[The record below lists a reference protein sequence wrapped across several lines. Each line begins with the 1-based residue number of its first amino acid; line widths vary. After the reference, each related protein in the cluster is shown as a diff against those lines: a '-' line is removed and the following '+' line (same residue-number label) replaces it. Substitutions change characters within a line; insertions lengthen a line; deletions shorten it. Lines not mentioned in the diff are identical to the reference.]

1 MTGQQ
6 SPPVVRRV
14 GMRNQQVGIKSG
26 WLWVVYRLWCMNYY
40 ERVMLLPYVFRIL
53 PVAIFAPSSVHFT
66 CATQGP
72 HPFGAAA
79 MMVGILLAP
88 SATTRQGLDAV
99 SSPDHDMASRHPT
112 STMTGMSH
120 EARDTGSFPSR
131 VFIHVFSLYSILIIH
146 VVRTLRLF
154 GKPDPQA

>member
-1 MTGQQ
+1 MTGQR

-53 PVAIFAPSSVHFT
+53 PVAIFAFSSVHFT

-79 MMVGILLAP
+79 MMMGASFLLLL
-88 SATTRQGLDAV
+88 QLQDKGL
-99 SSPDHDMASRHPT
+99 
-112 STMTGMSH
+112 
-120 EARDTGSFPSR
+120 
-131 VFIHVFSLYSILIIH
+131 
-146 VVRTLRLF
+146 VRCRLLL
-154 GKPDPQA
+154 